1 MPPNQIFK
9 ISGQIGQISGHL
21 VNFRTLFKISGISG
35 PRSGLIIKTIFSGAV
50 DVTVLGQFQIETK
63 STATVSK

>member
-35 PRSGLIIKTIFSGAV
+35 PCSGLGFG
-50 DVTVLGQFQIETK
+50 VLY
-63 STATVSK
+63 SALNVS